1 MNKFDEI
8 VNRKNTHS
16 LKYDFALERGK
27 NEDVLP
33 LWVADMDFKCAP
45 EIIEALHKTI
55 DQGIYGYSETKATD
69 FKSMISWY
77 QTHFNWAIQPEWII
91 KTPGI
96 VFALAMAIKAYTNKG
111 DAVLIQQ
118 PVYYP
123 FSEVIND
130 NERLLVN
137 NSLVLKDGHYEID
150 FVDFENKIR
159 ENDVKL
165 FLLCSPHNPVGRV
178 WTKEELIK
186 MAEICKKYQVKIV
199 SDEIH
204 SDFVYEPYQHHMLV
218 SLKEEYQEFVITCT
232 SPSKTFNLAG
242 LQISHIVIPN
252 EKLRAQFKKQVDGAG
267 YSQVGLMGIVASQVA
282 YEKGETWLTKL
293 KAYLVSNIAYVK
305 KYLEENIPSIHLI
318 EPEGTYLLW
327 LDCRDLH
334 LTNDQLEELIVD
346 KAKLWLDSGAIF
358 GKDGEG
364 FQRIN
369 VACPRQT
376 LTQALVQLKEAVD
389 QL

>member
-1 MNKFDEI
+1 
-8 VNRKNTHS
+8 
-16 LKYDFALERGK
+16 
-27 NEDVLP
+27 
-33 LWVADMDFKCAP
+33 
-45 EIIEALHKTI
+45 
-55 DQGIYGYSETKATD
+55 
-69 FKSMISWY
+69 
-77 QTHFNWAIQPEWII
+77 
-91 KTPGI
+91 
-96 VFALAMAIKAYTNKG
+96 
-111 DAVLIQQ
+111 
-118 PVYYP
+118 
-123 FSEVIND
+123 
-130 NERLLVN
+130 
-137 NSLVLKDGHYEID
+137 
-150 FVDFENKIR
+150 
-159 ENDVKL
+159 
-165 FLLCSPHNPVGRV
+165 
-178 WTKEELIK
+178 

-252 EKLRAQFKKQVDGAG
+252 EKLRAQFKKQVDAAG

-389 QL
+389 SL